1 MSGPLDEP
9 SIRVTEPRHCANEQ
23 SQNAWRNSWIS
34 NYASCPHENNLCL
47 TRIRL
52 QSQLFMCISRTR
64 NSNWPWTLLA
74 LSQGRT
80 CAKKNAMTSPPQQMH
95 AQMHAW
101 IQTALQGL
109 VNKWAHQL
117 FDACLVN
124 LSISESAFA
133 KCPKQAFGTPKQVWK
148 PLGPSVD
155 AIFGL
160 ALL

>member
-1 MSGPLDEP
+1 MFHSMHHDPMKTSCALLSG
-9 SIRVTEPRHCANEQ
+9 
-23 SQNAWRNSWIS
+23 
-34 NYASCPHENNLCL
+34 LCL
-47 TRIRL
+47 
-52 QSQLFMCISRTR
+52 QSHMFLCSSRTR
-64 NSNWPWTLLA
+64 NSKLPWTCLA

-80 CAKKNAMTSPPQQMH
+80 CAEKCAMTSPPQQMH

-101 IQTALQGL
+101 NKTALQGL

-155 AIFGL
+155 AVFGL
-160 ALL
+160 ASLYSYFLQNASQIVLTSSLIT